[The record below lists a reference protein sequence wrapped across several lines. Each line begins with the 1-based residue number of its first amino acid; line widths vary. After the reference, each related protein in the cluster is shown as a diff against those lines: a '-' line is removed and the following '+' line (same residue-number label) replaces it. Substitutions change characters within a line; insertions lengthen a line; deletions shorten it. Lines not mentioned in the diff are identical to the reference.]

1 MAQQM
6 VTLAEQKMKD
16 GSTKL
21 KLVSPFVPGF
31 SDKARALGG
40 TWNPTSK
47 AWYFDTRDVRRI
59 RDLVLSTYG
68 ADPLAE
74 PGDEPELVT
83 VRVAL
88 DYPDDGGQIWM
99 FGRELAS
106 RSSRDYSA
114 RLGEGVVV
122 ISGGFPRSGGSAK
135 TPRVAADSGTVLE
148 VRDVPRSLVEQEISK
163 RRAAVGP
170 SGNVAWAEARANAI
184 TIIESDV
191 QPERAPRA
199 QEQLVALAR
208 SLDPAARRSA
218 LMSVLLSLDAAERK
232 GLLAEITTFLDQGAI

>member
-135 TPRVAADSGTVLE
+135 TPRVAADSAARPWARPATSPGPRHEPTPSRSLS
-148 VRDVPRSLVEQEISK
+148 RTCSPSAPRVPRSSSS
-163 RRAAVGP
+163 RWP
-170 SGNVAWAEARANAI
+170 ARW
-184 TIIESDV
+184 TR
-191 QPERAPRA
+191 P
-199 QEQLVALAR
+199 L
-208 SLDPAARRSA
+208 AARR
-218 LMSVLLSLDAAERK
+218 
-232 GLLAEITTFLDQGAI
+232 